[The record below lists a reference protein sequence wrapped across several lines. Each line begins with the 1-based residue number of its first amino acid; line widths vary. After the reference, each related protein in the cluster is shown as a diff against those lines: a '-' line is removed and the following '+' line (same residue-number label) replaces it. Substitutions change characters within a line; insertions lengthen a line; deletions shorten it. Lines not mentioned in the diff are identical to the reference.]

1 MKILQENLGLER
13 ERPAQVHI
21 SPAGTTLLFKN
32 SRQQSIEQY
41 GTVTDSKKKKNK
53 SRAKS
58 SFMPVLRSRKD
69 LLGASAD
76 KNISPPKID

>member
-1 MKILQENLGLER
+1 MGLEK
-13 ERPAQVHI
+13 ERPAQVLI
-21 SPAGTTLLFKN
+21 SPGGATLMFKN

-58 SFMPVLRSRKD
+58 SFMPILRSRKD
-69 LLGASAD
+69 LLGAPAD
-76 KNISPPKID
+76 KNIPPPKID